1 MNMNMKLTQILEAI
15 TKDQI
20 LRTYQRNP
28 RFFNTPQ
35 NFKLGVEGGIFDFT
49 LEISPDRL
57 DRYIDGD
64 YTLRRYTNKDGREV
78 KIGLFE
84 TILSGDTWDL
94 WDSIS
99 YDGDWEGALDYH
111 INQENENKIK
121 VIIDR
126 YITESG
132 YDPEDFKDHTLQGLI
147 EEFDEDDEIKSAIRS
162 ALDDAKS
169 ESYHNYL
176 HETLREACEELGEVI
191 KFDDT
196 GVDVKIDFKFFV
208 EAMFDKD
215 YDSADEVIETIDDR
229 CNWDPECFWEEM
241 MDPYGEKPI
250 FSPDDRWYPDVDDK
264 SFNMILDDR
273 LDEIG

>member
-1 MNMNMKLTQILEAI
+1 MNMKLIQILEAI

-78 KIGLFE
+78 KIGFFE

-94 WDSIS
+94 WDSNS

-162 ALDDAKS
+162 ALGDAES

-241 MDPYGEKPI
+241 MDPYGEKPR

>member
-1 MNMNMKLTQILEAI
+1 MKLIQILEAI

-57 DRYIDGD
+57 DMYIDGD

-78 KIGLFE
+78 KIGFFE

-94 WDSIS
+94 WDSNS

-162 ALDDAKS
+162 ALGDAES

-241 MDPYGEKPI
+241 MDPYGEKPR